1 MSKQL
6 YYNTVK
12 LYINYS
18 KSIMNM
24 LPNYIQA
31 SIYSNRELTFII
43 NKNYNKLVLN
53 FLKKYLRRKNV
64 YDRIASAKK
73 NAMCE
78 YIYNAGR
85 IHSSGVS
92 TS

>member
-53 FLKKYLRRKNV
+53 FFN
-64 YDRIASAKK
+64 
-73 NAMCE
+73 
-78 YIYNAGR
+78 
-85 IHSSGVS
+85 
-92 TS
+92 

>member
-53 FLKKYLRRKNV
+53 FLKNTQMVNIKQCLICVQLIILTKHIV
-64 YDRIASAKK
+64 LK
-73 NAMCE
+73 
-78 YIYNAGR
+78 
-85 IHSSGVS
+85 
-92 TS
+92 